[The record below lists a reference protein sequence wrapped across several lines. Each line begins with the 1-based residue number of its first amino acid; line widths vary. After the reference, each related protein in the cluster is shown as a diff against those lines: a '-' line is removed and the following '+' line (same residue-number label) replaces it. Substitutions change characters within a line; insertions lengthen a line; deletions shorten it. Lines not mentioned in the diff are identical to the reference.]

1 MKKLIA
7 ITFCLGIIMSAI
19 GLLMGG
25 KFKLPNENFVRYQEK
40 LQPFSQINID
50 IQCADIKIKKGE
62 DYSIKLGYDKNKY
75 SIGYEVKNGILSV
88 KSKSKTKFVKHFGF
102 NFGINNEDITSS
114 LEINLPADYDK
125 DTKIKIDADC
135 SEINLSDIKLV
146 DSYIKSDVGNIK
158 GTNLKADNLKINSDV
173 GNINLSGEFT
183 GNTTFNTNVGK
194 LKLECNEQSFDLSAD
209 LGRIKINGHNQ
220 KNNYVSNATGKNKI
234 TARSNIGDIN
244 IKTKP

>member
-25 KFKLPNENFVRYQEK
+25 KFKLPNENFHSRQEK

-50 IQCADIKIKKGE
+50 IQCADVIIKKAE
-62 DYSIKLGYDKNKY
+62 DYSIKLGYDENKY
-75 SIGYEVKNGILSV
+75 SFAYEVENGILSV
-88 KSKSKTKFVKHFGF
+88 TSKVKHKNHKWFGF
-102 NFGINNEDITSS
+102 NHDDDTNK

-135 SEINLSDIKLV
+135 SKINLYELRLV
-146 DSYIKSDVGNIK
+146 DSYIKSDVGDIK
-158 GTNLKADNLKINSDV
+158 GENLKASNLKINSDV

-209 LGRIKINGHNQ
+209 LGRIKINGHDQ